1 MSTQHPDFS
10 KLAARISISNL
21 HKNTTKIFSEAIEA
35 FRNYKHPK
43 NGQPAPLIAEDV
55 YNVVMTHKDRL
66 NSAIIYD
73 RDFEYDYF
81 GFKVRLEGRE
91 EGTVWLCCGG
101 WCWSVLHHDYR
112 HTRSP

>member
-1 MSTQHPDFS
+1 MIACPSPDPPPHSPTKPAAAYCATQHPDFS

-21 HKNTTKIFSEAIEA
+21 HKNTTKIFSDAIEA
-35 FRNYKHPK
+35 FRNYTHPK

-55 YNVVMTHKDRL
+55 YQIVMKHKDRL

-81 GFKVRLEGRE
+81 GFKAS
-91 EGTVWLCCGG
+91 C
-101 WCWSVLHHDYR
+101 
-112 HTRSP
+112 